1 MLSLPRHRGSPVAN
15 RSIVSTAT
23 FFDPVVCPF
32 RKCDRAA
39 IVAVGKMGRQ
49 QEEKT
54 EYRSEIPFGL
64 PGGAPFAL
72 AIEQGATCR
81 TVARAHDQQA

>member
-1 MLSLPRHRGSPVAN
+1 MLTPPRHCGSPVAIG
-15 RSIVSTAT
+15 SIVSTGT
-23 FFDPVVCPF
+23 FFDPVVWLF
-32 RKCDRAA
+32 RKCDRPA

-54 EYRSEIPFGL
+54 EYRSEIPFRL